1 MEYIFH
7 FQSSF
12 LMEQITDLGGLYWDV
27 YVYVRIQMYNIEQ
40 AGEVSIQ
47 YMACTLV
54 SRKWVT
60 LCFKMFESVFFF
72 EEKDFFWDVKTKE
85 DSIYILIIKQ

>member
-7 FQSSF
+7 FQSTF

-27 YVYVRIQMYNIEQ
+27 YEYVRIQMYNIEQ

-72 EEKDFFWDVKTKE
+72 LRKRIFFGMLKQKKIQY
-85 DSIYILIIKQ
+85 IY